1 MENILSLFDFQ
12 NRFPTEED
20 CFNYLVSQ
28 RWPNG
33 FVCPKCGNNKYYFI
47 SGHKR
52 FQCTKCRHQTS
63 VTAGTVFHKMR
74 QPLQKL
80 FWAVYLISTSKKGFS
95 AMELQRKL
103 AIKQYRTA
111 WLLLHKIRTAM
122 ASSGKFPLS
131 QDVEVDE
138 TYLGG
143 KKPGSR
149 GRGAKGKSL
158 VAVAVETNGTS
169 MGRAFLKTID
179 SASMKE
185 IESFVNN
192 HVTEGVKVTS
202 DAFKSY
208 NFLKNAYIHHPVV
221 TSKNGNSDDL
231 LPKVHIVVANMKM
244 WLRGTYNCLPS
255 KYLQKYLDEFVFRFN
270 RRWNLENIFQKLLY
284 RCLCTNTCTL
294 ADLKT

>member
-1 MENILSLFDFQ
+1 
-12 NRFPTEED
+12 
-20 CFNYLVSQ
+20 
-28 RWPNG
+28 
-33 FVCPKCGNNKYYFI
+33 
-47 SGHKR
+47 
-52 FQCTKCRHQTS
+52 
-63 VTAGTVFHKMR
+63 MR